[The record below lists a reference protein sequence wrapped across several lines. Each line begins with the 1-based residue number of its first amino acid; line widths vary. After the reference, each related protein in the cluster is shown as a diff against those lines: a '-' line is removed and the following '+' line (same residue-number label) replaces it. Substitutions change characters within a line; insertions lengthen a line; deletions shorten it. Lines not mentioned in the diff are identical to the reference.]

1 MLERQSTHEHRIK
14 SNSCRPDI
22 YFPRIIPFPQHH
34 LRRSIARRSTGSLHH
49 RLTMFPF
56 RTQPEINQLQFP
68 IPAYYDVLRLNISM
82 CYFPFMQEPHSL
94 KKLAKVFV
102 SFINLQF
109 SLSDNQVIQFL
120 TLNDLCEY
128 GDVFL
133 CLLDL

>member
-1 MLERQSTHEHRIK
+1 
-14 SNSCRPDI
+14 
-22 YFPRIIPFPQHH
+22 
-34 LRRSIARRSTGSLHH
+34 
-49 RLTMFPF
+49 
-56 RTQPEINQLQFP
+56 
-68 IPAYYDVLRLNISM
+68 
-82 CYFPFMQEPHSL
+82 MQEPHSL